1 MEYGREPLQINLAV
15 SLHAPTNEIRT
26 RLMKINQ
33 AFPLEKLIPAIKD
46 YQTNSGRRITF
57 EYILIE
63 GINDQLEQADQL
75 AELVKDIFCYINLIP
90 YNAVME
96 NEYRRPHPQAVNA
109 FMSRL
114 IELGVNAT
122 VRKEF
127 GHDIEAACGQL
138 RAKHKH
144 EETR

>member
-1 MEYGREPLQINLAV
+1 
-15 SLHAPTNEIRT
+15 
-26 RLMKINQ
+26 
-33 AFPLEKLIPAIKD
+33 
-46 YQTNSGRRITF
+46 
-57 EYILIE
+57 
-63 GINDQLEQADQL
+63 
-75 AELVKDIFCYINLIP
+75 
-90 YNAVME
+90 ME

>member
-1 MEYGREPLQINLAV
+1 M
-15 SLHAPTNEIRT
+15 
-26 RLMKINQ
+26 
-33 AFPLEKLIPAIKD
+33 PAIKD
-46 YQTNSGRRITF
+46 YQANSGRRITF

-63 GINDQLEQADQL
+63 GINDQLEHADQL

-138 RAKHKH
+138 RAKHKN